1 MEVGLQITCF
11 GGFGGLANNPY
22 ITGSGAVRLM
32 TLLYCAQPT
41 GHQGNKMSIKDD
53 LGLIEKYREIQK
65 VGAAKV
71 VISQDQVLEIVV
83 ADLITKYKASKK
95 RNDEYT
101 EPFEKVLRFYLTDSE
116 MAEVEAI

>member
-1 MEVGLQITCF
+1 
-11 GGFGGLANNPY
+11 
-22 ITGSGAVRLM
+22 M

-65 VGAAKV
+65 VSAAKV